1 MPNRCW
7 PFTLPS
13 RWALSATSPTAEH
26 YPAEAARP
34 RRARPW
40 PRRGVPRAGL
50 FFRCLHNLHTT
61 GDGTLPYF
69 QALVDYRTGF
79 VLEAPDLDEARRMA
93 QRIAINKV
101 VADAVIDI
109 SQVEDP
115 NFEPGQDPPDAAP
128 SN

>member
-1 MPNRCW
+1 
-7 PFTLPS
+7 
-13 RWALSATSPTAEH
+13 
-26 YPAEAARP
+26 
-34 RRARPW
+34 
-40 PRRGVPRAGL
+40 
-50 FFRCLHNLHTT
+50 
-61 GDGTLPYF
+61 LPYF

-109 SQVEDP
+109 SQAEDP